1 MNSSVKK
8 STRTFRGALTKD
20 ALKLDGIRI
29 FFCIAFGAVILRLF
43 QIQVIE
49 HSKYTFAAD
58 AQHWGQYD
66 IPAMRGDIFTSDGN
80 LLAGTQNYYLMYGEP
95 QKVTDPLKLSLDLAD
110 YFSKIKFQEITAQSS
125 DSAENVDT
133 IKERLRKHYF
143 EMLSKESLWVSLE
156 HRVSPEQRD
165 DLEKL
170 NLTGIGFEIEPIRF
184 YPENT
189 LAAHVLGF
197 VASDEK
203 GDSKGYF
210 GIEGSFDEDLR
221 GRKGR
226 LMEEVDARGTPI
238 LIGGS
243 KKTDA
248 IQGSNMYLTIDRSVQ
263 YMVEQ
268 KLKEGV
274 EKYDA
279 KSGTV
284 IIMDPFTG
292 SVIAM
297 ANYPTFYPS
306 KFNDEDLAMTD
317 DQQRKKIERRNVAI
331 AETYEPGSIVKPL
344 TVAAAV
350 DMGLVTEDTTY
361 SDDGPVN
368 YSGAWINNWDG
379 KHYGILNIVQLLQ
392 KSNNIGAAW
401 VGHKVGS
408 KNIYNYFSN
417 FGLGTR
423 TNIEL
428 EGEDSGILR
437 EYRNWTD
444 IDLANISFGQ
454 GMSATP
460 LQMLNAF
467 NSLANGGF
475 LLQPKIVSKIADNG
489 KLIDIPTKIV
499 RRVISKETSDTM
511 VDMLQKAAEGGEAKY
526 FVLKNYKVAGK
537 TGTAQIPING
547 KYDLNKTNAS
557 FVGFLV
563 GSKKFTMIVKFQ
575 EPRTSIYAAETAAP
589 MWMDIAAELVK
600 FYNLPPDKELS
611 TTSR

>member
-1 MNSSVKK
+1 
-8 STRTFRGALTKD
+8 
-20 ALKLDGIRI
+20 
-29 FFCIAFGAVILRLF
+29 
-43 QIQVIE
+43 
-49 HSKYTFAAD
+49 
-58 AQHWGQYD
+58 
-66 IPAMRGDIFTSDGN
+66 
-80 LLAGTQNYYLMYGEP
+80 
-95 QKVTDPLKLSLDLAD
+95 
-110 YFSKIKFQEITAQSS
+110 
-125 DSAENVDT
+125 
-133 IKERLRKHYF
+133 
-143 EMLSKESLWVSLE
+143 
-156 HRVSPEQRD
+156 
-165 DLEKL
+165 
-170 NLTGIGFEIEPIRF
+170 
-184 YPENT
+184 
-189 LAAHVLGF
+189 
-197 VASDEK
+197 
-203 GDSKGYF
+203 
-210 GIEGSFDEDLR
+210 
-221 GRKGR
+221 
-226 LMEEVDARGTPI
+226 
-238 LIGGS
+238 
-243 KKTDA
+243 
-248 IQGSNMYLTIDRSVQ
+248 
-263 YMVEQ
+263 
-268 KLKEGV
+268 
-274 EKYDA
+274 
-279 KSGTV
+279 
-284 IIMDPFTG
+284 
-292 SVIAM
+292 
-297 ANYPTFYPS
+297 
-306 KFNDEDLAMTD
+306 MTD

>member
-1 MNSSVKK
+1 MNSRLRK
-8 STRTFRGALTKD
+8 TPRDTALDTIK
-20 ALKLDGIRI
+20 I
-29 FFCIAFGAVILRLF
+29 FFCFAFGVVVLRLF

-49 HSKYTFAAD
+49 HSKYTFAAN

-66 IPAMRGDIFTSDGN
+66 IPAMRGDIYTADSH
-80 LLAGTQNYYLMYGEP
+80 LLAGTQSYYLLYGEP
-95 QKVTDPLKLSLDLAD
+95 QKVKDASKLALDLAD
-110 YFSKIKFQEITAQSS
+110 YFSKIKHQELVSQSS
-125 DSAENVDT
+125 SSAESVEA
-133 IKERLRKHYF
+133 IKEKLRAKYF
-143 EMLSKESLWVSLE
+143 DLLSKESLWVSLE
-156 HRVSPEQRD
+156 RRVSPEQRD
-165 DLEKL
+165 ELT
-170 NLTGIGFEIEPIRF
+170 NLKFEGIGFEVEPIRF

-189 LAAHVLGF
+189 LAAHILGF

-203 GDSKGYF
+203 GDNKGYF
-210 GIEGSFDEDLR
+210 GIEGSFNEDLR

-226 LMEEVDARGTPI
+226 LMEEIDARGVPI

-243 KKTDA
+243 KRTEA
-248 IQGSNMYLTIDRSVQ
+248 IQGSTIYLSIDRSVQ

-279 KSGTV
+279 KSGSV

-297 ANYPTFYPS
+297 ANYPTFSPS
-306 KFNDEDLAMTD
+306 LFNDQDLETTEEK
-317 DQQRKKIERRNVAI
+317 QRKTIERRNVAI

-344 TVAAAV
+344 TVAAAI
-350 DMGLVTEDTTY
+350 DLGLVNEETTFT
-361 SDDGPVN
+361 DDGPVN

-379 KHYGILNIVQLLQ
+379 KHYGTLNIIQLLQ

-417 FGLGTR
+417 FGLGSR

-437 EYRNWTD
+437 ENYEDWTD

-475 LLQPKIVSKIADNG
+475 LLQPRIISKIIDNG
-489 KLIDIPTKIV
+489 KEIDMPTKVV
-499 RRVISKETSDTM
+499 RRVVSKETSDRM
-511 VDMLQKAAEGGEAKY
+511 VDLLQKAAEGGEAKY
-526 FVLKNYKVAGK
+526 FILKNYKVGGK
-537 TGTAQIPING
+537 TGTAQIPVDG

-575 EPRTSIYAAETAAP
+575 EPRSSVYAAETAAP
-589 MWMDIAAELVK
+589 MWMEIAAELVK
-600 FYNLPPDKELS
+600 FYNLPPDKD
-611 TTSR
+611 TSISSR

>member
-1 MNSSVKK
+1 MNSRVRKTPRD
-8 STRTFRGALTKD
+8 TR
-20 ALKLDGIRI
+20 LDVVRI
-29 FFCIAFGAVILRLF
+29 FFGFLFGVVVIRLF

-49 HSKYTFAAD
+49 HSKYLFAAND
-58 AQHWGQYD
+58 QHWGQYD
-66 IPAMRGDIFTSDGN
+66 IPAMRGDIFTADN
-80 LLAGTQNYYLMYGEP
+80 YLLAGTQNYYLFYGEP
-95 QKVTDPLKLSLDLAD
+95 QKVNDATKLASDLAD
-110 YFSKIKFQEITAQSS
+110 FFSKIKHAELVQQSS
-125 DSAENVDT
+125 DSAESVEA
-133 IKERLRKHYF
+133 IKEKLRARYF
-143 EMLSKESLWVSLE
+143 ESLSKESLWVPLE

-165 DLEKL
+165 ELIKL
-170 NLTGIGFEIEPIRF
+170 GAEGIGFEIEPIRF

-189 LAAHVLGF
+189 LAAHILGF
-197 VASDEK
+197 VASDDK
-203 GDSKGYF
+203 GENKGYF
-210 GIEGSFDEDLR
+210 GIEGSFNEDLR

-226 LMEEVDARGTPI
+226 LMEEIDARGVPI

-243 KKTDA
+243 KKTEA
-248 IQGSNMYLTIDRSVQ
+248 IQGSTMYLTLDRSVQ
-263 YMVEQ
+263 YMVER

-279 KSGTV
+279 KSGSV

-292 SVIAM
+292 NVIAM
-297 ANYPTFYPS
+297 ANYPTFSPS
-306 KFNDEDLAMTD
+306 MFNDEDVSTGEDA
-317 DQQRKKIERRNVAI
+317 QRKTIERRNVAI

-344 TVAAAV
+344 TIAAAI
-350 DMGLVTEDTTY
+350 DLGLINEDTAY

-408 KNIYNYFSN
+408 KNIYKYFSN
-417 FGLGTR
+417 FGLGVR

-437 EYRNWTD
+437 DYDDWTD

-467 NSLANGGF
+467 NALANGGF
-475 LLQPKIVSKIADNG
+475 LLQPKIVSKIVDNG
-489 KLIDIPTKIV
+489 KSIDMPTRIV
-499 RRVISKETSDTM
+499 RRVITKETSDRM
-511 VDMLQKAAEGGEAKY
+511 INMLQKAAEGGEAQ
-526 FVLKNYKVAGK
+526 FFILKNYKVAGK
-537 TGTAQIPING
+537 TGTAQIPIDG

-563 GSKKFTMIVKFQ
+563 GSKKFTMIVKLQ
-575 EPRTSIYAAETAAP
+575 EPRASIFASETTAP
-589 MWMDIAAELVK
+589 MWMDIATDLVK
-600 FYNLPPDKELS
+600 FYNLPPDKEPS
-611 TTSR
+611 IPTR